1 MEFSRFKLNPDLLN
15 GVQDMGYTRPT
26 PIQEQAIPPILEGR
40 DLSGCAQTGTGK
52 TAAYLL
58 PVVQLLLPKPRG
70 TTRCLVLS
78 PTREL
83 AIQVDE
89 QLVALAYYTPVR
101 GAPVYGGVPMYPQET
116 ALRAGVDI
124 ITATPGR
131 LLDHLRF
138 EYLNL
143 STIEILILD
152 EADRML
158 DMGFLPDLQRIL
170 SHLPAKRQNLLFSA
184 TLEGDV
190 LHLAKQILHNPVHV
204 QIGRVAP
211 ASGITHAIYP
221 VPQKRKTDLLLALL
235 RRTQIPSGLV
245 FTRTRERAS
254 TLARVLRGQRLRVGV
269 IHSGFGQPQRIDSLN
284 SFRRG
289 QVQLLVATDVASRG
303 LDIDGISHVINYD
316 VPRSPDDYIH
326 RCGRTARQ
334 EAHGEAL
341 TFVAP
346 EERRDLQAIE
356 RAVGHPLPRV
366 NLPGFDYPEET
377 ADEPAG
383 RKGRSGPGQRR
394 HHARRKPSGGRAG
407 SQPASAGSG
416 PGRRRPKRRRRRKS
430 PGTGG

>member
-26 PIQEQAIPPILEGR
+26 PIQEKAIPPILEGL
-40 DLSGCAQTGTGK
+40 DVAGCAQTGTGK

-58 PVVQLLLPKPRG
+58 PVVQILLPKPRG

-89 QLVALAYYTPVR
+89 QLVALAYYTSVR
-101 GAPVYGGVPMYPQET
+101 GAAVYGGVPMYPQET

-138 EYLNL
+138 DYLNL

-158 DMGFLPDLQRIL
+158 DMGFMPDLQRII
-170 SHLPAKRQNLLFSA
+170 SHVPAKRQNLLFSA

-190 LHLAKQILHNPVHV
+190 LRLAKQILHNPVRV
-204 QIGRVAP
+204 QIGQVAP

-254 TLARVLRGQRLRVGV
+254 SLARVLRGQRLSVGL
-269 IHSGFGQPQRIDSLN
+269 IHSGLGQPQRIDSLN

-303 LDIDGISHVINYD
+303 LDIDGISHVINFD

-326 RCGRTARQ
+326 RCGRTARL
-334 EAHGEAL
+334 EAHGDAL

-356 RAVGHPLPRV
+356 RAIGRPLPRV

-377 ADEPAG
+377 AAG
-383 RKGRSGPGQRR
+383 PEDRKGRSSRGHRR
-394 HHARRKPSGGRAG
+394 HARQKPSGGRAG
-407 SQPASAGSG
+407 SQPASQGSG
-416 PGRRRPKRRRRRKS
+416 PGRRRPRRRRRRKS
-430 PGTGG
+430 PGAGG

>member
-1 MEFSRFKLNPDLLN
+1 
-15 GVQDMGYTRPT
+15 
-26 PIQEQAIPPILEGR
+26 
-40 DLSGCAQTGTGK
+40 
-52 TAAYLL
+52 
-58 PVVQLLLPKPRG
+58 
-70 TTRCLVLS
+70 
-78 PTREL
+78 
-83 AIQVDE
+83 
-89 QLVALAYYTPVR
+89 
-101 GAPVYGGVPMYPQET
+101 
-116 ALRAGVDI
+116 
-124 ITATPGR
+124 
-131 LLDHLRF
+131 
-138 EYLNL
+138 
-143 STIEILILD
+143 
-152 EADRML
+152 
-158 DMGFLPDLQRIL
+158 
-170 SHLPAKRQNLLFSA
+170 
-184 TLEGDV
+184 
-190 LHLAKQILHNPVHV
+190 
-204 QIGRVAP
+204 
-211 ASGITHAIYP
+211 
-221 VPQKRKTDLLLALL
+221 
-235 RRTQIPSGLV
+235 
-245 FTRTRERAS
+245 
-254 TLARVLRGQRLRVGV
+254 
-269 IHSGFGQPQRIDSLN
+269 SLN